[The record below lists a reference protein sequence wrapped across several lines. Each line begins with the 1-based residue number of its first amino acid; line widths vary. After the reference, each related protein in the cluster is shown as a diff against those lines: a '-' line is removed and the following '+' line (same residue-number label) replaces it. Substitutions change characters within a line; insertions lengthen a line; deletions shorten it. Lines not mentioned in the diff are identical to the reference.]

1 MASGGVSVS
10 DTYTPG
16 PQPPQA
22 GGFSLAENAP
32 QPMVTGN
39 LMDPMGMLAQMMPPP
54 PEKRFDCKIKRCIKS
69 GRLLVNVVPL
79 EDYEGDASSTQ
90 LDEDGAN
97 FAGDKTRIT
106 RGKLKLRYKDK
117 KDIIDELPAYSEI
130 ASAGLQKQARDND
143 FWGQRIAPQD
153 KDSELVEIRE
163 SYVLVD
169 YDGDGIQEWRQVVTG
184 GIMGQR
190 HILSNEEWGGLLPYT
205 DICPNPQPHRWRGR
219 SLFDD
224 LYDIQRVKTVLMRQ
238 TLDNLY
244 LTNNPRQGADE
255 SKILNKEAVVNQEL
269 GGTIWTKGDPNGA
282 LVPIVTPFVGKD
294 TFPVLE
300 YMDMVASKRTGVSRE
315 SAGLD
320 PDALQNQTATA
331 VQEQKSAQSTKI
343 ETFARN
349 IAECGGLKRLFKC
362 LLRLFC
368 ENQRQARTIRLRGK
382 WVEIDPRGWDAN
394 MDCSINVGLGTGSK
408 DRDMAMLQGVLM
420 LQQQIIMGL
429 QDPFNPILNVGHVL
443 EVGRKLA
450 EQSGLKQPEQYFP
463 EFTQE
468 QVAQTRQQMQ
478 QNPPPNPEQMKAQ
491 AQMQIEQAKLQANMQ
506 QKQLEMQQAQS
517 QAAMDFQREQQA
529 DQRKAE
535 IESVQMQADI
545 ATNREK
551 VAADMQIAREK
562 FEFDKQLA
570 LIEHQAKMQE
580 MQMQAKFKEREN
592 QTKLVT
598 MKMTAVNDRAKHEM
612 EMENEGIAPYDSRV
626 VESERM
632 DKTDAMVAMIQ
643 ELAERTKELAE
654 QANAP
659 TEIIRDPKT
668 NRIVGSRKGK
678 RTQTVQRDENG
689 RATGVH

>member
-1 MASGGVSVS
+1 MT

-32 QPMVTGN
+32 QPMQG
-39 LMDPMGMLAQMMPPP
+39 MDPMAAIAGMMGMQPPEPP
-54 PEKRFDCKIKRCIKS
+54 PEKRYDCKIKRCIKS
-69 GRLLVNVVPL
+69 GRMLVNVVPL
-79 EDYEGDASSTQ
+79 EDFEMDASATQ
-90 LDEDGAN
+90 LDEDGVN
-97 FAGDKTRIT
+97 FCGDKTRIT
-106 RGKLKLRYKDK
+106 RGKLKLRYPKK
-117 KDIIDELPAYSEI
+117 KDIIDELPAYSEV

-224 LYDIQRVKTVLMRQ
+224 LYDVQRIKTVLFRQ

-244 LTNNPRQGADE
+244 LVQNPRQAANE
-255 SKILNKEAVVNQEL
+255 ASIINKEAVINQEL
-269 GGTIWTKGDPNGA
+269 GGTIWTKGDPNA
-282 LVPIVTPFVGKD
+282 AIVPVVTPFVGKD
-294 TFPVLE
+294 VFPVLE

-429 QDPFNPILNVGHVL
+429 QDPFNPILNVGHIL
-443 EVGRKLA
+443 ETGRKLA
-450 EQSGLKQPEQYFP
+450 EQSGLKQPQQYFP
-463 EFTQE
+463 ELDQDA
-468 QVAQTRQQMQ
+468 VAQIRQQMQ
-478 QNPPPNPEQMKAQ
+478 QNPPPNPEQAKAQ

-506 QKQLEMQQAQS
+506 QKQVEMQSQMQLKAAEMAAAER
-517 QAAMDFQREQQA
+517 QAAMDFQREQQS
-529 DQRKAE
+529 DERKAQ
-535 IESVQMQADI
+535 IEQVQMQADI
-545 ATNREK
+545 ETNRQK
-551 VAADMQIAREK
+551 VAADIQIAREK
-562 FEFDKQLA
+562 FEFEKELA
-570 LIEHQAKMQE
+570 LIEHQAKMAE
-580 MQMQAKFKEREN
+580 LQMQAQHKEREAQIRHAEMQN
-592 QTKLVT
+592 SATMQREQHRMGMAESAQGAQMQREGHEQKLELNKAAAKTKA
-598 MKMTAVNDRAKHEM
+598 KAKPKND
-612 EMENEGIAPYDSRV
+612 
-626 VESERM
+626 
-632 DKTDAMVAMIQ
+632 
-643 ELAERTKELAE
+643 
-654 QANAP
+654 
-659 TEIIRDPKT
+659 
-668 NRIVGSRKGK
+668 
-678 RTQTVQRDENG
+678 
-689 RATGVH
+689 

>member
-1 MASGGVSVS
+1 MS
-10 DTYTPG
+10 DAYTPG
-16 PQPPQA
+16 PQPPEM

-32 QPMVTGN
+32 QPMTG
-39 LMDPMGMLAQMMPPP
+39 MDPMAAIAGMMGIEPP

-69 GRLLVNVVPL
+69 GRMLVNVVPL
-79 EDYEGDASSTQ
+79 EDFEMDASATQ
-90 LDEDGAN
+90 LDEDGVN
-97 FAGDKTRIT
+97 FCGDKTRIT
-106 RGKLKLRYKDK
+106 RGKLKLRYPKK
-117 KDIIDELPAYSEI
+117 KDIIDELPAYSEV

-184 GIMGQR
+184 GIMGAR

-224 LYDIQRVKTVLMRQ
+224 LYDIMRVKTVLLRQ

-244 LTNNPRQGADE
+244 LTNSPRQAANE
-255 SKILNKEAVVNQEL
+255 ASIINKEAVINQEL
-269 GGTIWTKGDPNGA
+269 GGTIWTKGDPNSA
-282 LVPIVTPFVGKD
+282 IVPLVTPFVAKD

-382 WVEIDPRGWDAN
+382 WVEVDPRGWDAN

-429 QDPFNPILNVGHVL
+429 QDPFNPILNVGHIL
-443 EVGRKLA
+443 ETGRKLA
-450 EQSGLKQPEQYFP
+450 EQSGLKQPQQYFP
-463 EFTQE
+463 ELDQDA
-468 QVAQTRQQMQ
+468 VAQIRQQMA
-478 QNPPPNPEQMKAQ
+478 QNPPPNPEQAKAQ
-491 AQMQIEQAKLQANMQ
+491 AQMQIEQAKLQSNMQ
-506 QKQLEMQQAQS
+506 LEQTKQASAERQAM
-517 QAAMDFQREQQA
+517 MDFQREQQS
-529 DQRKAE
+529 DERKAQ
-535 IESVQMQADI
+535 IEQVQMQADI
-545 ATNREK
+545 QTKREEMQANLALMREK
-551 VAADMQIAREK
+551 VMAEIQQSREE
-562 FEFDKQLA
+562 FELKRQLA
-570 LIEHQAKMQE
+570 LIEHNAKMQE
-580 MQMQAKFKEREN
+580 MAVQTQAKEREAQIRQSEAITN
-592 QTKLVT
+592 VQI
-598 MKMTAVNDRAKHEM
+598 NRE
-612 EMENEGIAPYDSRV
+612 
-626 VESERM
+626 ESERTAQM
-632 DKTDAMVAMIQ
+632 QREGHEQKLELNKAAAKTKAKKNAADK
-643 ELAERTKELAE
+643 
-654 QANAP
+654 
-659 TEIIRDPKT
+659 
-668 NRIVGSRKGK
+668 
-678 RTQTVQRDENG
+678 
-689 RATGVH
+689 